1 MHLSFA
7 DQNLWSFSF
16 REKPRRVTYTDGNG
30 FVDGHGFPVG
40 NREYFGYYSL
50 CPRRGAYKMYIFWF
64 IKWRSSEVFRSQ
76 SYSRGE
82 IFEAE
87 YDEAL
92 SLDKGEK
99 QGTTADPLL
108 SPRYI
113 LAARVV
119 TRS

>member
-50 CPRRGAYKMYIFWF
+50 CSRRGAYKMYIFWF
-64 IKWRSSEVFRSQ
+64 IQWRSSEVFRSQ

-87 YDEAL
+87 
-92 SLDKGEK
+92 
-99 QGTTADPLL
+99 
-108 SPRYI
+108 
-113 LAARVV
+113 
-119 TRS
+119 